1 MLRLVSCA
9 HLRVCA
15 CLNLFIKSISTALLL
30 IMYKCA
36 KTETS
41 LDTLDGYEK
50 IETVENTSTS
60 NLRKHVP
67 TAAFSWSRC
76 QQFLSFSIY
85 IYISFLYEICS
96 EVGKKESHTVFEEER
111 SSNKSQACSCSL
123 FKSTTTKKCL
133 VFEKS
138 YALSIEDE
146 LSCG

>member
-60 NLRKHVP
+60 NLRKHVFRP
-67 TAAFSWSRC
+67 PPSPGVDVN
-76 QQFLSFSIY
+76 
-85 IYISFLYEICS
+85 SFLAFLYIFIYLFCTKSALKLE
-96 EVGKKESHTVFEEER
+96 KKESHTVFEEER

-123 FKSTTTKKCL
+123 FKSTTTKKKSVLCL
-133 VFEKS
+133 KS
-138 YALSIEDE
+138 LMH
-146 LSCG
+146 CP